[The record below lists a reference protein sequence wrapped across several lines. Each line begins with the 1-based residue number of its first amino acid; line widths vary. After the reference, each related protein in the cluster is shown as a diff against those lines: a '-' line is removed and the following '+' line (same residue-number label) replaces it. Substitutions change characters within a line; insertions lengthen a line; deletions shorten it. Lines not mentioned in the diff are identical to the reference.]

1 MEIKDI
7 YFDPAYHTE
16 VLSVQVNNG
25 SGFLYEVYYD
35 EDEHQYIQLC
45 AGNKPL
51 VELEDECYFI
61 STHEAFLRCGL
72 QDDEVLPYTWD
83 TTYTSLQDAFHK
95 LQPLFQSLM
104 NGEYRLMLCECIPT
118 KGDHSFFWNSEAGY
132 ASASCTF
139 DDMKYIEGRPL
150 FLYPSQSVKRYN
162 PRQMEYYEKH
172 SEAYAIAY
180 YIGGFG
186 CVLLDGH
193 HKACAAAKCGRKL
206 KTAVIVPV
214 RTTHM
219 RTPLPHKT
227 DSIQSRKWDQDIVQN
242 CKKYMTVIDAIHI
255 EDIDLKTAQQI
266 ADATI
271 NQNVKEIKSYDIYS
285 IALRLYA
292 DADQRLLP
300 YVKCYLFDDFFHIY
314 HAELIEILSKNVN
327 EEIQKI
333 FLEYIIQY
341 DNIDDDLYQ
350 ILCDN
355 I

>member
-1 MEIKDI
+1 
-7 YFDPAYHTE
+7 
-16 VLSVQVNNG
+16 
-25 SGFLYEVYYD
+25 
-35 EDEHQYIQLC
+35 
-45 AGNKPL
+45 
-51 VELEDECYFI
+51 
-61 STHEAFLRCGL
+61 
-72 QDDEVLPYTWD
+72 
-83 TTYTSLQDAFHK
+83 
-95 LQPLFQSLM
+95 
-104 NGEYRLMLCECIPT
+104 
-118 KGDHSFFWNSEAGY
+118 
-132 ASASCTF
+132 
-139 DDMKYIEGRPL
+139 
-150 FLYPSQSVKRYN
+150 
-162 PRQMEYYEKH
+162 
-172 SEAYAIAY
+172 
-180 YIGGFG
+180 
-186 CVLLDGH
+186 
-193 HKACAAAKCGRKL
+193 
-206 KTAVIVPV
+206 
-214 RTTHM
+214 M

-271 NQNVKEIKSYDIYS
+271 NVKEIKSYDIYS